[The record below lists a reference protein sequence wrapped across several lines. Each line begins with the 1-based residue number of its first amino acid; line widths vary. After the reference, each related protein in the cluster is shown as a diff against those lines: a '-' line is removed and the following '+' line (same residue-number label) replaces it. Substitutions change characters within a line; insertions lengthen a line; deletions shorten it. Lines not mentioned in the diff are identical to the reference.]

1 MKRVLKAWIFGL
13 GLSLVWVPSV
23 MAGTHGYPELA
34 EQLAQDSI
42 KVLIKHGVCKNPN
55 NDCVHQERIKRGG
68 TPDHAILFVFKVHEL
83 KQSTIEDLLSLSYR
97 SYMKTNS
104 RVTVE
109 VKMYRETREKKVALF
124 SGAEPVIHLIFKGDE

>member
-1 MKRVLKAWIFGL
+1 
-13 GLSLVWVPSV
+13 
-23 MAGTHGYPELA
+23 MAGTHAYPELA
-34 EQLAQDSI
+34 EQLARNAI
-42 KVLIKHGVCKNPN
+42 KLLVKHEVCKDADR
-55 NDCVHQERIKRGG
+55 DCLQQERIFRGG
-68 TPDHAILFVFKVHEL
+68 TPDHAVLFVFRVDEL
-83 KQSTIEDLLSLSYR
+83 KQSTIEELLSLSYR